1 VSEKDPDK
9 VRLGNRI
16 RELREQAGLSRE
28 QLGAAAGLSAR
39 AVQQWELG
47 DREPGWF
54 NMVAL
59 ADALGVSCEAFRQES
74 GPAPEPQR
82 GRPRKVPPAEAKP
95 KRPRGRPRKTRGGP

>member
-1 VSEKDPDK
+1 MSEKDPDK

-16 RELREQAGLSRE
+16 RELRKQAGLSRG
-28 QLGAAAGLSAR
+28 LLAKVAGLSAR

-59 ADALGVSCEAFRQES
+59 ADALGLSCDAFRQEAAA
-74 GPAPEPQR
+74 APEPQR
-82 GRPRKVPPAEAKP
+82 GRPRKSTPSEAAP
-95 KRPRGRPRKTRGGP
+95 KRPRGRPPKAK

>member
-1 VSEKDPDK
+1 MSVKDPDK

-16 RELREQAGLSRE
+16 RELREQAGLTRE
-28 QLGAAAGLSAR
+28 QLGEAAGLSAR

-59 ADALGVSCEAFRQES
+59 ADALAVSCDAFRQEPA
-74 GPAPEPQR
+74 PAPEPQR
-82 GRPRKVPPAEAKP
+82 GRPRKAAPPEPAP
-95 KRPRGRPRKTRGGP
+95 KRPRGRPRKGK

>member
-1 VSEKDPDK
+1 MSEKDPDK

-54 NMVAL
+54 NVVAL
-59 ADALGVSCEAFRQES
+59 ADALGVSCDAFRQEP
-74 GPAPEPQR
+74 GPAPAPHPGRPRKAAPAEPAPKRLR
-82 GRPRKVPPAEAKP
+82 GRPRKAK
-95 KRPRGRPRKTRGGP
+95 

>member
-1 VSEKDPDK
+1 MSDKDADK
-9 VRLGNRI
+9 VKLGNRI

-59 ADALGVSCEAFRQES
+59 ADALGISCDAFRQE
-74 GPAPEPQR
+74 PAAAPQPQR
-82 GRPRKVPPAEAKP
+82 GRPRKATPAELAP
-95 KRPRGRPRKTRGGP
+95 KRPRGRPRKAMGN